1 MSRLSRDDL
10 SISICRPT
18 ELIIG
23 SETRCPNSYRT
34 KPAHLGIYSL
44 RLKRFILLFF

>member
-18 ELIIG
+18 ELIVG
-23 SETRCPNSYRT
+23 SRTRCSGSYRI
-34 KPAHLGIYSL
+34 KPEHLGIYSL
-44 RLKRFILLFF
+44 QLKRFILLFF